1 MFSSVKYLT
10 ISNSRHP
17 WEHSEDGNKVFEIIF
32 KILIAISWVEM
43 KPCKY
48 PSGISEEEEA
58 EDDTARQ
65 SWGTEPRDSSSG
77 ARTGLAAAAALS

>member
-1 MFSSVKYLT
+1 
-10 ISNSRHP
+10 
-17 WEHSEDGNKVFEIIF
+17 
-32 KILIAISWVEM
+32 M

-65 SWGTEPRDSSSG
+65 SWGTELRDSSSG
-77 ARTGLAAAAALS
+77 ARTGAGSSSSPELIISKEQ